1 MDFPFYGNAWNASS
15 RPRYAQSFRKSPVE
29 VHPKVTTPPPQVVKP
44 KVVSIPVHFVGSEQC
59 IPDSSDSVGSE
70 RSRFDPSSRSA
81 VKIQKV
87 LRGFLVRKSMKK
99 IKAIR
104 EEVNDIERRV
114 SNKETVDLLRNDSKE
129 RLKVNEMLMSLLFK
143 LDSVRGVDSGV
154 RDCRKSVIKK
164 AIALQELVDAIVSGQ
179 QSPDSNNADTVAEI
193 EPTDQNK
200 GINGSDN
207 CHETPTHD
215 EISNDAE
222 FMPNFSESEVIKLEG
237 ESMETSQTESQ
248 TDSCANPEKVGD
260 EEEGAALGENEA
272 CVPDEEKEE
281 TNNNSNKEDSM
292 ENKKSKEL
300 VMRMMED
307 NEKMLGLMAKLFERN
322 EQQTRM
328 LSALSQRVEQ
338 LEKAFLSEKLRRKK
352 RRSAA
357 DCVDKSPDLKKF
369 GKR

>member
-15 RPRYAQSFRKSPVE
+15 RPRYAHSFRRSPVE

-44 KVVSIPVHFVGSEQC
+44 KVVSIPVHFVGSEQRV
-59 IPDSSDSVGSE
+59 PDSSDSAVRSVGSE
-70 RSRFDPSSRSA
+70 RSRFDPSHSA

-87 LRGFLVRKSMKK
+87 FRGFLVRKSMKK

-179 QSPDSNNADTVAEI
+179 QSLDSNNDNDEPSPDSNNAD
-193 EPTDQNK
+193 
-200 GINGSDN
+200 
-207 CHETPTHD
+207 ETPTQQTQD
-215 EISNDAE
+215 EITNDAE
-222 FMPNFSESEVIKLEG
+222 FMPNFSESEVIHETVESSKEMVDNQELE
-237 ESMETSQTESQ
+237 EASMETSQTESQ
-248 TDSCANPEKVGD
+248 TDSSANPENVAD
-260 EEEGAALGENEA
+260 EEEES
-272 CVPDEEKEE
+272 KEE
-281 TNNNSNKEDSM
+281 TNNNSNKEESV
-292 ENKKSKEL
+292 ENKRSKEL
-300 VMRMMED
+300 LMRMMED
-307 NEKMLGLMAKLFERN
+307 NDKMLGLMAKLFERN
-322 EQQTRM
+322 EQQMQM
-328 LSALSQRVEQ
+328 LSSLSQRVEQ
-338 LEKAFLSEKLRRKK
+338 LEKAFLCEKLRRKK

-357 DCVDKSPDLKKF
+357 DCVERSPDLKKC